1 MTLVRIIKAWSFPD
15 LARQT
20 AGGSWTWEGV
30 RFTVDPVED
39 SDYAV
44 VLTYPKE
51 PTVVRCSQGNC
62 WLLLQEPPTEGFRAY
77 HQGSRI
83 YDRIFT
89 QDESLWGTQYM
100 HSQPALPWHVNKDY
114 EFLKRCGV
122 PEKSRPLSWITSN
135 AKFLRGHR
143 ARMQLVERLQGK
155 MEFDL
160 FGKGIRYIEDKWD
173 GLAPYRYAVAVENFC
188 GPYYWTEKIADAL
201 LSWTMPIYY
210 GCTNIESYFPK
221 EAMVRID
228 LHDPDV
234 VEKIRDVV
242 AGDRWKQN
250 LDAIAEARRLILDRY
265 QLFPFLADQIRGRES
280 REGAANGQRCKEL
293 TVRRERYL
301 WRRLKE
307 KGLGALGFG
316 R

>member
-1 MTLVRIIKAWSFPD
+1 VWD
-15 LARQT
+15 
-20 AGGSWTWEGV
+20 GV
-30 RFTVDPVED
+30 QFVTEPANEC
-39 SDYAV
+39 DYAV

-51 PTVVRCSQGNC
+51 ETVVRCPSGHL
-62 WLLLQEPPTEGFRAY
+62 WLLLQEPPTEGFRAF
-77 HQGSRI
+77 HQGSMI

-89 QDESLWGTQYM
+89 QDESLRGGQYV

-114 EFLKRCGV
+114 EYLKQCGV
-122 PEKSRPLSWITSN
+122 PEKTRRLSWITSN

-143 ARMQLVERLQGK
+143 ARMQLLEQLK
-155 MEFDL
+155 AKAEFDL

-173 GLAPYRYAVAVENFC
+173 GLASYRYTIAVENFS

-228 LHDPDV
+228 LHDPNV
-234 VEKIRDVV
+234 VEKILDVV
-242 AGDRWKQN
+242 ASDRWKQS
-250 LDAIAEARRLILDRY
+250 LDAIAEARQLILDRY
-265 QLFPFLADQIRGRES
+265 QIFPFLADQIRAGES
-280 REGAANGQRCKEL
+280 RAGRVNGNSCREV

-301 WRRLKE
+301 WRRIRE
-307 KGLGALGFG
+307 KALGAVGLRG
-316 R
+316 